1 MDRETKYYGM
11 FDQDIFLYHFV
22 RDIVL
27 DYDIIISRGF
37 HTLFSKNQKE
47 MYKKFVKL
55 AVDLEYDV
63 YEFMYEDVLPTVIK
77 YYENISIDSLVY
89 LEWIRR
95 GQHYKVFALFCHVI
109 GTDIREEYKDFIIDV
124 VNYKTARKIAISKL
138 KRNKIVNEGILLKL
152 SMKNCGMF

>member
-27 DYDIIISRGF
+27 DYDIIISSGF
-37 HTLFSKNQKE
+37 YTTFHKNQKE
-47 MYKKFVKL
+47 IYKKFVKL

-77 YYENISIDSLVY
+77 YYENISVDSLEY
-89 LEWIRR
+89 LGWIQR
-95 GQHYKVFALFCHVI
+95 GQHYKVFTVFCNVI
-109 GTDIREEYKDFIIDV
+109 GMDILEEYQDFIIDV